1 MGIVRLAA
9 IFLVISTLTTAAGA
23 GTIDDLRA
31 SGKLRIGVRQDAKPF
46 SFYNEIGEP
55 AGYTVDLCRAVGV
68 HLKKDLNLP
77 NLTIDYV
84 KVTAEDRFDAIKNG
98 KIDLLCGASTIT
110 FSRRE
115 QVSFSSPIYITGAGV
130 LFRVDGPQSMAELE
144 GKKVGVRSGTTTE
157 ESLLQTLSQFGIKA
171 EVVRFADHQLGV
183 EALAANNI
191 SAYFADRA
199 ILAEMM
205 KTPPSDAIKLSD
217 IVMSVEP
224 YGLGLRRGDEDF
236 RLAVDRALAEIYRS
250 SELPKIYRATFGSQ
264 PPGSLLEAIYL
275 QGALSE

>member
-1 MGIVRLAA
+1 MGVIRLAA
-9 IFLVISTLTTAAGA
+9 TLLIISALSTAAGA
-23 GTIDDLRA
+23 GTIDDLHA

-46 SFYNEIGEP
+46 SYYTEINEP
-55 AGYTVDLCRAVGV
+55 AGYTVDLCRAVAV
-68 HLKKDLNLP
+68 HLKKDLSLP
-77 NLTIDYV
+77 NLTIDYQ
-84 KVTAEDRFDAIKNG
+84 KVTAEDRFDAIKEG
-98 KIDLLCGASTIT
+98 RIDLLCGATTIT

-115 QVSFSSPIYITGAGV
+115 QVSFSSPVYITGAGV
-130 LFRVDGPQSMAELE
+130 LFRTDGPQSMAELE

-171 EVVRFADHQLGV
+171 EVVRFADHQLAI

-199 ILAEMM
+199 ILVELM
-205 KTPPSDAIKLSD
+205 KTPPSDVIKLSD

-236 RLAVDRALAEIYRS
+236 RLAIDRALAEVYRS
-250 SELPKIYRATFGSQ
+250 SELLKIYRANFGTQ
-264 PPGSLLEAIYL
+264 PPGGLLESIYL
-275 QGALSE
+275 QGALAE